1 MTSFRER
8 NPLKLGIISLIA
20 MGFLLM
26 LAFSFKR
33 LPFIARSYTVTAE
46 FADAAGLQ
54 RDNEVRV
61 AGIKVGRVTKVEL
74 GRDRV
79 LVNLQINNGI
89 QIPKESTAEISLKT
103 LLGTKFVIIDATK
116 SGNPLKN
123 GDRIPLEQTSIPFEI
138 YQVANSAV
146 DLLTEVD
153 GKQLN
158 EAFKALADV
167 TADPNRNLARTLEGA
182 AGVLGTLG
190 GKRESIETLI
200 EHGEQVL
207 DALDESTP
215 DLLKIIEHSNVV
227 MEVLARRRSTVQALL
242 RNTDLLAT
250 QLGTLLR
257 DKRPELD
264 TILVDLHAVLK
275 IVDGSLAELQ
285 KALDLVGPSS
295 EAFARIAWK
304 GRWAQICT
312 MALEANVPPLP
323 PIAVGLGEPGE
334 PDEPV
339 DCDIPATTS
348 VSATPSNAR
357 ATREGP

>member
-8 NPLKLGIISLIA
+8 NPLQIGIISILG
-20 MGFLLM
+20 MGLL
-26 LAFSFKR
+26 LVVAFSFKR
-33 LPFIARSYTVTAE
+33 LPFIARSYTLTAE
-46 FADAAGLQ
+46 FADAAGLM

-61 AGIKVGRVTKVEL
+61 AGIKVGRVAKVEL
-74 GRDRV
+74 ARDRV
-79 LVNLQINNGI
+79 LARLQINSGI
-89 QIPKESTAEISLKT
+89 DIPKDATAEISLKT
-103 LLGTKFVIIDATK
+103 LLGTKFVVIDATK
-116 SGNPLKN
+116 SGAPLED
-123 GDRIPLEQTSIPFEI
+123 GDRIPLSQTSIPFEI

-146 DLLTEVD
+146 DLLTDVD

-182 AGVLGTLG
+182 ADVLGTLG

-200 EHGEQVL
+200 DHGEQVL

-215 DLLKIIEHSNVV
+215 DLLAIIEHSNVV

-242 RNTDLLAT
+242 RNTELMAN

-257 DKRPELD
+257 EKRPELD
-264 TILVDLHAVLK
+264 TILQDLHATLK
-275 IVDGSLAELQ
+275 IVDGSLGELQ

-312 MALEANVPPLP
+312 MALEANVPPFP
-323 PIAVGLGEPGE
+323 PIVVGTGPAGS
-334 PDEPV
+334 PTGPQ
-339 DCDIPATTS
+339 DCNIPTTTS
-348 VSATPSNAR
+348 ASATASSAR
-357 ATREGP
+357 MAREGP